1 MNIQDM
7 FIFLIISYLIQYVL
21 SGKNSLNC
29 FTAFGSSVCQGSL
42 SWVLFGTAIWLP
54 HGQLYAT
61 VEGTV
66 SLTQC

>member
-42 SWVLFGTAIWLP
+42 SWVLFDTAIWLP
-54 HGQLYAT
+54 HDQLYAT
-61 VEGTV
+61 VAGTA